1 MARVQGI
8 IPPLIFLSCPRVF
21 DYQPPVAK
29 IFRGHGC
36 CDYFLREFEQY
47 IVPVSI
53 HLVYCF
59 HQHSFSVLFPSAF
72 I

>member
-29 IFRGHGC
+29 ISGVMGVVTTLC
-36 CDYFLREFEQY
+36 VNLSN
-47 IVPVSI
+47 I
-53 HLVYCF
+53 
-59 HQHSFSVLFPSAF
+59 LFPLAF